1 MADIVKTAGVSG
13 NSVAGKGFQM
23 FTVSEELLAKVTEAV
38 QAGEKKARSSGD
50 IQSFEV
56 FCHGFR
62 MNISLG
68 RIMIVPPAV
77 CNDRKNFPTALLHG
91 ALVRVF
97 GTGGEEIADLVEHKI
112 GDSEFDEYSQA
123 DFDTIKKSLFTDSR
137 TEKEA
142 CLIVFAPNWMN
153 SREYICFHFTK
164 DESELKN
171 NLRHQVF
178 SAYYDPRVSS
188 AFNAMMTNV
197 NTTKVDVTD
206 ITPKMNFPFL
216 AENLLKEY
224 PELVKQASGFKKAHV
239 LLNHKTADGISAETF
254 DKGEQEVFDSLNQ
267 ALENSLLPET
277 ESVGDAGARSEG
289 GFKSPDAPDGVPRAA
304 STKVAHGYI
313 AFYGGKR
320 IEIHADSLYA
330 AKLKA
335 IEMLKVPKSK
345 QGLLAVELAE
355 TDEGGQVTT
364 TITSSKKLAHIDANG
379 ICPGCKNAGNKCS
392 CQNCTCKEASSKKI
406 AYVAHVPGHHNSKG
420 EAAPWVIK
428 QHNTDKILESFKSE
442 SAAKEGLKNMESH
455 KGSVTASAEVVT
467 ENPLASHEAPF
478 SNVGPGRDAAA
489 GQKPFPESAKESLE
503 DAKKRNKEK
512 ATKPIGIE
520 IDDTGRPVHK
530 GDDVKEHRASTK
542 KALVKSDNPKTNKH
556 DQSHPET
563 LRVGQERLSTQAS
576 ELFNGGF
583 VNKADWPPKGIAEY
597 AGKHIGNND
606 SYAPHAV
613 ADHRKQIEAGAYGE
627 TPFDRKA
634 QEKWGRAEKMAN
646 YVADIIAAGIE
657 DDSEIG
663 SEKSKAAS
671 KQHQSMLDK
680 FRPKTA
686 VGLDIDT
693 IWDEITEDMG
703 PAPLV
708 EVESGDSNPAPSNTE
723 GETRS
728 GEGSGESSEGGDS
741 GEGDNRPADGRPR
754 KSDVSDLPEAMRSPE
769 PEDTKDMSEP
779 EAESQED
786 SMPHADSDTG
796 ENTAPWE
803 KEGTWRV
810 DSKLADFVSEVFDDV
825 NNEDEVPEGR
835 QRVHC
840 DKCEML
846 SINGVPCHEQGC
858 PNMGARWDREA
869 QDWVKQRE
877 CFECGNTVD
886 ADDPCCSAPIED
898 EEVVFDNYDEPEE
911 ELVEASG
918 EGEYVGDNNPAM
930 MASTKTA
937 DTADNPANEDGGE
950 GAISV
955 KTNKVIKNT
964 RGNEPPS
971 ASAPANHSK
980 HADAADNDHD
990 IDAAARPKEKE
1001 LGKSDTLKKHE
1012 ERDSKGQVYDG
1023 PGYTA
1028 SKKKADTAQNPANE
1042 KGGEGSNELVD
1053 MAGKEVK
1060 NTHGTTVKYDVT
1072 GSKKASASPELKK
1085 KLHPQRFKGISG
1097 KMAAIVGYILDE
1109 IYTDPHI
1116 QEMAVTSDGIVMA
1129 SQSGDIGMNDMIGSE
1144 LDLQNNWKRLCE
1156 TAGLDNNEM
1165 NEANSLFKEKI
1176 LNYRTGNDFPMESE
1190 QEPTAM
1196 SGHGTA
1202 SVKQADTADNPASM
1216 AGADGAIEI
1225 KTDRTITDTT
1235 GPTPDNTK
1243 KAYNQNQGV
1252 LQEVG
1257 EKHDHGIDGDLAQA
1271 RSETDSPDTVDQDIN
1286 QPTTSVLDA
1295 GKRKNSA
1302 DISGDM
1308 AEAKSELTYNKAE
1321 IAGDPQA
1328 DDTKSADQAGGR
1340 KNAGDLTPESIKQNT
1355 GIKQM
1360 VGPKHDQGIEGDM
1373 AQAEKAIDFNKAQI
1387 ADEPA
1392 ADDTVNPAHFA
1403 ADKVRM
1409 KCNECGKRFSVSPNA
1424 ADPECP
1430 KCHGVDW
1437 DVDDSKEAAAGDQ
1450 CPEEIEIDLGAGD
1463 LADIVMTEETD
1474 ESAN

>member
-62 MNISLG
+62 ANISLG

-216 AENLLKEY
+216 AENILKEY

-239 LLNHKTADGISAETF
+239 LLNHKTADGISAQTF
-254 DKGEQEVFDSLNQ
+254 DKGEQEVFDSLNT

-289 GFKSPDAPDGVPRAA
+289 GFKSPDAPDGIPRAA
-304 STKVAHGYI
+304 SHVAS
-313 AFYGGKR
+313 FGKEAVS
-320 IEIHADSLYA
+320 IETRVSDQNKNNI
-330 AKLKA
+330 
-335 IEMLKVPKSK
+335 IEQVVERLNKRFAELKSK
-345 QGLLAVELAE
+345 NPRGFMDAFESQLPSFMLDIAQELGLEVSGEGDKYIF
-355 TDEGGQVTT
+355 TDAAGKAYKDVPVDFDEEGTMTVGDGGAAP
-364 TITSSKKLAHIDANG
+364 INHSRIDKRMGSAKKVSHIDANG

-392 CQNCTCKEASSKKI
+392 CKNCTCKQAS
-406 AYVAHVPGHHNSKG
+406 
-420 EAAPWVIK
+420 E
-428 QHNTDKILESFKSE
+428 D
-442 SAAKEGLKNMESH
+442 
-455 KGSVTASAEVVT
+455 
-467 ENPLASHEAPF
+467 NPLASHEAPF
-478 SNVGPGRDAAA
+478 SNVGPGRDAADA
-489 GQKPFPESAKESLE
+489 QKPFPEAAKKSLE
-503 DAKKRNKEK
+503 DAKKRNEEK

-520 IDDTGRPVHK
+520 IDDTGRPVHR
-530 GDDVKEHRASTK
+530 GDDVKEHRASKTAAPK
-542 KALVKSDNPKTNKH
+542 KNQPTNTHDPK
-556 DQSHPET
+556 HPET
-563 LRVGQERLSTQAS
+563 LRVGQERLSSAYS
-576 ELFNGGF
+576 AAYNGGF
-583 VNKADWPPKGIAEY
+583 VDKHAMPPKEVRDYMSEHMG
-597 AGKHIGNND
+597 GNND
-606 SYAPHAV
+606 YAPHAV
-613 ADHRKQIEAGAYGE
+613 QDHKKQIEAGMFGE

-646 YVADIIAAGIE
+646 YVAEIIAAGIE

-663 SEKSKAAS
+663 SEQSKKAS

-708 EVESGDSNPAPSNTE
+708 EVESGDSNPAPSTTE

-728 GEGSGESSEGGDS
+728 GEGSSEGGDS
-741 GEGDNRPADGRPR
+741 GDDRPADGRPR
-754 KSDVSDLPEAMRSPE
+754 KSDVSDLPEEMRSPE

-779 EAESQED
+779 EAEAQED

-810 DSKLADFVSEVFDDV
+810 AADSADFVGEVYDDV
-825 NNEDEVPEGR
+825 NNEDEIPEGR

-840 DKCEML
+840 NQCEML
-846 SINGVPCHEQGC
+846 SINGTPCHEQGC

-869 QDWVKQRE
+869 GDWVKQRE
-877 CFECGNTVD
+877 CFDCGSTVD
-886 ADDPCCSAPIED
+886 YDDPCCSAPIED
-898 EEVVFDNYDEPEE
+898 EEVIFDNYDEPEE
-911 ELVEASG
+911 ELVEASSQ
-918 EGEYVGDNNPAM
+918 GEYVGDNNPAM
-930 MASTKTA
+930 MASAKTA

-955 KTNKVIKNT
+955 KTNKEIKNT

-980 HADAADNDHD
+980 HADAADNDVD
-990 IDAAARPKEKE
+990 IDAASQPKEKE

-1042 KGGEGSNELVD
+1042 KGGDGSGELLD

-1060 NTHGTTVKYDVT
+1060 NTHGTTPKYDVT
-1072 GSKKASASPELKK
+1072 GSKKAEFETGTAQRGMLNS
-1085 KLHPQRFKGISG
+1085 KLHPKRFPGMSG
-1097 KMAAIVGYILDE
+1097 KMAAIVGYILGE
-1109 IYTDPHI
+1109 TFTDPSI
-1116 QEMAVTSDGIVMA
+1116 TEMAITSDGMVLA
-1129 SQSGDIGMNDMIGSE
+1129 QQSGDVGMNDMIGSVSDLKRNWMKL
-1144 LDLQNNWKRLCE
+1144 LDV
-1156 TAGLDNNEM
+1156 AGLDDKERKQAEALFNNIR
-1165 NEANSLFKEKI
+1165 SYHSGSEK
-1176 LNYRTGNDFPMESE
+1176 M
-1190 QEPTAM
+1190 
-1196 SGHGTA
+1196 
-1202 SVKQADTADNPASM
+1202 ADTADNPASM
-1216 AGADGAIEI
+1216 AGGDGAIEV
-1225 KTDRTITDTT
+1225 KNDRTIKDTA

-1257 EKHDHGIDGDLAQA
+1257 EKHDHGIDGDLSQA
-1271 RSETDSPDTVDQDIN
+1271 RSATDSPDSVDQDIN
-1286 QPTTSVLDA
+1286 QPTVSVMDA

-1308 AEAKSELTYNKAE
+1308 AEAKSGLTYNKAE
-1321 IAGDPQA
+1321 IADDPQA
-1328 DDTKSADQAGGR
+1328 DDTKSAEQAGGR
-1340 KNAGDLTPESIKQNT
+1340 KNAGDLTPDSIKQNK

-1373 AQAEKAIDFNKAQI
+1373 AQAEKAIDFNKAEI

-1403 ADKVRM
+1403 
-1409 KCNECGKRFSVSPNA
+1409 G
-1424 ADPECP
+1424 
-1430 KCHGVDW
+1430 
-1437 DVDDSKEAAAGDQ
+1437 KEAAAGDQ

>member
-178 SAYYDPRVSS
+178 SAYYDPAVSS

-289 GFKSPDAPDGVPRAA
+289 GFKAPNAPDGVPRAA
-304 STKVAHGYI
+304 S
-313 AFYGGKR
+313 
-320 IEIHADSLYA
+320 
-330 AKLKA
+330 
-335 IEMLKVPKSK
+335 
-345 QGLLAVELAE
+345 
-355 TDEGGQVTT
+355 
-364 TITSSKKLAHIDANG
+364 KLAHIDASG
-379 ICPGCKNAGNKCS
+379 VCPGCKQAGDKCS
-392 CQNCTCKEASSKKI
+392 CQNCTCKEASSKKAHGYI
-406 AYVAHVPGHHNSKG
+406 AFYGGKRVEIQAESLWGAKKKAIEMMKVPKSKESQVAVELAEKDGEQVTTTITSSK
-420 EAAPWVIK
+420 
-428 QHNTDKILESFKSE
+428 
-442 SAAKEGLKNMESH
+442 
-455 KGSVTASAEVVT
+455 TADDND
-467 ENPLASHEAPF
+467 NPQASHEAPF
-478 SNVGPGRDAAA
+478 SNVGPGRDAADA
-489 GQKPFPESAKESLE
+489 QKKFPESAKESLE
-503 DAKKRNKEK
+503 DANKRNKEK

-520 IDDTGRPVHK
+520 IDNTGRPVHR
-530 GDDVKEHRASTK
+530 GDDVKDHRASKTAAPK
-542 KALVKSDNPKTNKH
+542 KNQPTNTHDPK
-556 DQSHPET
+556 HPET
-563 LRVGQERLSTQAS
+563 LRVGQERLSSAYS
-576 ELFNGGF
+576 AAYNGGF
-583 VNKADWPPKGIAEY
+583 VDKHAMPPQEVRDYMSEHMG
-597 AGKHIGNND
+597 GNED
-606 SYAPHAV
+606 YAPHAV
-613 ADHRKQIEAGAYGE
+613 QDHKKQIEAGMYGE

-646 YVADIIAAGIE
+646 YVAEIIAAGIE

-728 GEGSGESSEGGDS
+728 GEGSSEGGDS
-741 GEGDNRPADGRPR
+741 SEGDNRPADGRPR
-754 KSDVSDLPEAMRSPE
+754 KSDVSDLPEEMRSPE

-810 DSKLADFVSEVFDDV
+810 AADSADFVSEVFDDV
-825 NNEDEVPEGR
+825 NNEEEIPAGR

-840 DKCEML
+840 NQCEML
-846 SINGVPCHEQGC
+846 SINGTPCHEQGC
-858 PNMGARWDREA
+858 PNMGARWDRDA

-877 CFECGNTVD
+877 CRECGSTVD
-886 ADDPCCSAPIED
+886 YDDPCCSAPFEED
-898 EEVVFDNYDEPEE
+898 EAVVFDNYDEPEE
-911 ELVEASG
+911 ELVEASS

-955 KTNKVIKNT
+955 KTNKEIKNT

-990 IDAAARPKEKE
+990 IDTAAKPKDKE
-1001 LGKSDTLKKHE
+1001 LGKSETLKKHE

-1042 KGGEGSNELVD
+1042 NGGDGSGEILD
-1053 MAGKEVK
+1053 MASKEVK
-1060 NTHGTTVKYDVT
+1060 NTRG
-1072 GSKKASASPELKK
+1072 GELPSASSEANHSKHAEFETGTADRGMLNS
-1085 KLHPQRFKGISG
+1085 KLHPKRFKGMSG

-1109 IYTDPHI
+1109 TFTDPSI
-1116 QEMAVTSDGIVMA
+1116 TEMAITSDGMVLA
-1129 SQSGDIGMNDMIGSE
+1129 QQSGDVGMNDMIGSVD
-1144 LDLQNNWKRLCE
+1144 DLKRNWTKLLE
-1156 TAGLDNNEM
+1156 VAGLDDKERQQA
-1165 NEANSLFKEKI
+1165 ESLFNSRI
-1176 LNYRTGNDFPMESE
+1176 RSYQHTGSE
-1190 QEPTAM
+1190 
-1196 SGHGTA
+1196 
-1202 SVKQADTADNPASM
+1202 KQADTADNPASI
-1216 AGADGAIEI
+1216 AGGDGAIEI
-1225 KTDRTITDTT
+1225 KTERTITDTT

-1257 EKHDHGIDGDLAQA
+1257 EKHDHGIEGDVAQA
-1271 RSETDSPDTVDQDIN
+1271 RSATDSPDTVDQDIN

-1308 AEAKSELTYNKAE
+1308 AEAKSGLTYNKAE
-1321 IAGDPQA
+1321 IADDPQA
-1328 DDTKSADQAGGR
+1328 DDTKSAEQAGGR
-1340 KNAGDLTPESIKQNT
+1340 KNAGDLTPDSIKQNK
-1355 GIKQM
+1355 GIKQEI
-1360 VGPKHDQGIEGDM
+1360 GNKHDQGIEGDM
-1373 AQAEKAIDFNKAQI
+1373 AQAEKAIDFNKAEI
-1387 ADEPA
+1387 AGEPA
-1392 ADDTVNPAHFA
+1392 ASDTVNPAHFA
-1403 ADKVRM
+1403 AGVRL

-1437 DVDDSKEAAAGDQ
+1437 DVESDDVSRTSPKFYSEAAAGDQ